1 MKLRLFDKL
10 KIKNILKISCIWL
23 TFSSIMT
30 QTLTAYADVDYMAEW
45 EARKSLPVESNE
57 VTNWPEGPTIGAGSA
72 ILMEM
77 NTKTVLYAKN
87 IHQQMYPASI
97 TKIMTSLLAYENCNL
112 NDMVTFSYNAVH
124 DVPIDGANMGMDTGE
139 ALTMEQALYGV
150 LVKSANE
157 TASAVG
163 EHVAAKLGKE
173 STASGFAEIMNDKAS
188 AIGCLNTHFA
198 NANGLFDENHY
209 TTAYDMA
216 LIGCEFFSH
225 SLLCQMSS
233 TTTYHIEPTVLQP
246 DDFWISS
253 KNQLLKGRNHEYEY
267 LLGSKTG
274 YLDSSRQTLVSA
286 AEKNGMKLVCVV
298 FQEESPHQYE
308 DTIALF
314 NYGFENFQKVI
325 VEDYETKYSLN
336 NFDLFETESDLFGS
350 SGSLMK
356 LEENA
361 YVVIPN
367 IADFNQLESSL
378 IYESADD
385 SDTIA
390 TIQYSMNGVDVGTCD
405 IFYNIATPN
414 TFHFYQTLPEN
425 EEIISS
431 PASSNVI
438 FVNIKKIFVG
448 IGIVALT
455 LMLVFSFISFINS
468 YNFSPKK
475 REIKQ
480 RRQKLNREARQAA
493 RIARKNASMHRK
505 HMHRRRTDYKRRKRN
520 RPIHKR

>member
-10 KIKNILKISCIWL
+10 KIKNILKISCVWL
-23 TFSSIMT
+23 IYASVLT
-30 QTLTAYADVDYMAEW
+30 QSVTVYADVDRMAEW
-45 EARKSLPVESNE
+45 ESRKSLPVESNE
-57 VTNWPEGPTIGAGSA
+57 VTDWPEGPAIGAGSA

-112 NDMVTFSYNAVH
+112 NDMVTFSYDAVH
-124 DVPIDGANMGMDTGE
+124 DVPVDGANMGMDTDE
-139 ALTMEQALYGV
+139 ALTLEQALYGV

-163 EHVAAKLGKE
+163 EHVAASLGKDA
-173 STASGFAEIMNDKAS
+173 TAAGFAEVMNAKADE
-188 AIGCLNTHFA
+188 IGCLNTHFA

-216 LIGCEFFSH
+216 LIACEFFKH

-233 TTTYHIEPTVLQP
+233 TTTYHIEPTPYQP

-253 KNQLLKGRNHEYEY
+253 KNQLLKGREHEYEY

-298 FQEESPHQYE
+298 FQEESPYQFE

-356 LEENA
+356 LDENA

-367 IADFNQLESSL
+367 TADFSNLESSL
-378 IYESADD
+378 LYEAADD

-390 TIQYSMNGVDVGTCD
+390 TIQYSMNGVAVGTCD
-405 IFYNIATPN
+405 ISYHVATPN
-414 TFHFYQTLPEN
+414 TFHFYQTSPEN
-425 EEIISS
+425 EEVIST
-431 PASSNVI
+431 PASSNVV
-438 FVNIKKIFVG
+438 FVNIKKIFIG
-448 IGIVALT
+448 IGIVALA

-468 YNFSPKK
+468 YNFSPKR

-480 RRQKLNREARQAA
+480 RRQKRNREARQAS
-493 RIARKNASMHRK
+493 RIARKNAALHRK
-505 HMHRRRTDYKRRKRN
+505 HMRRRRTDYKRRRRN